1 MRLDRQDRDGNE
13 RNDGK
18 REAKVRMIRVDTGG
32 WRGSW
37 LLRGGEARAKV
48 RMSVSVSVKET
59 SRRRRTAESGG
70 CGKWLKQR
78 EVRAL
83 YAKTGAS
90 PGGDTRLSAKRTAT
104 SGCSDT

>member
-1 MRLDRQDRDGNE
+1 LE
-13 RNDGK
+13 
-18 REAKVRMIRVDTGG
+18 
-32 WRGSW
+32 
-37 LLRGGEARAKV
+37 GGEARAKV
-48 RMSVSVSVKET
+48 RMSVSVKET
-59 SRRRRTAESGG
+59 SRRRTAESGG
-70 CGKWLKQR
+70 FGKWLKQR